1 MKCFHCLLSPAGDD
15 PIFTGINRLL
25 AKGLV
30 NGKHDPPEYPCKVVD
45 RFQCPYERTNDESAM
60 NSAFDVEDL
69 FRLEKMAF
77 AVEISL
83 AKARK
88 EDSMIRVRNKEE
100 LLQTLTDKET
110 LAQILEQ
117 GTEAHEVGEDIRTY
131 LAEKQDDILNYF
143 MKIRDKVNFE
153 ELRFY

>member
-1 MKCFHCLLSPAGDD
+1 MPRPIPHNRIMIKERRENLLIPL
-15 PIFTGINRLL
+15 I
-25 AKGLV
+25 KGTQ
-30 NGKHDPPEYPCKVVD
+30 YPCQVVD
-45 RFQCPYERTNDESAM
+45 RFQCPYERTNGESAM
-60 NSAFDVEDL
+60 NSAFDVEDF

-100 LLQTLTDKET
+100 LFHALTDNET
-110 LAQILEQ
+110 FTKILEQ
-117 GTEAHEVGEDIRTY
+117 GTEAPEVGEYIKDY
-131 LAEKQDDILNYF
+131 LGENRAYMLDYF
-143 MKIRDKVNFE
+143 MRIKDLVNTE